1 MKKIEMRVNNP
12 AHVGKR
18 HTNHKRVTVK
28 TSYIEAVA
36 GIWLD
41 EQPEVVK
48 QTLTKHVC
56 RKETPV
62 TNR

>member
-1 MKKIEMRVNNP
+1 MRVIKAVTKQP

-36 GIWLD
+36 GIWLK
-41 EQPEVVK
+41 EQPAVIQ
-48 QTLTKHVC
+48 QTLKQYV
-56 RKETPV
+56 
-62 TNR
+62 